1 MPESGNVCP
10 GQSLLQSS
18 ELETQALSLD
28 TLCSTG
34 HVSSVTK
41 SLQNKGN
48 QANQTTHSPG
58 CLLQTGPQWVKLCPQ
73 SNMCKPIPGACTYDL
88 IGKNDPVDPFSPV
101 ASWEFVGESL
111 REREVSFWGSELT
124 RQLRLGL
131 NSQSSCLNLPRT
143 RATNMCSRT
152 QSQEVHTK
160 ALQASTISQPQ
171 LQNSGFPP
179 EKYYWSWIKYFNQA
193 TQ

>member
-28 TLCSTG
+28 TLCSTD

-48 QANQTTHSPG
+48 QANQTTHSPEPTSLDAFCRRAHSG
-58 CLLQTGPQWVKLCPQ
+58 LNCALSQTCVNQFLEPAPMTLLE
-73 SNMCKPIPGACTYDL
+73 
-88 IGKNDPVDPFSPV
+88 KNDPVDPFSPV

-111 REREVSFWGSELT
+111 RERGFL
-124 RQLRLGL
+124 LG
-131 NSQSSCLNLPRT
+131 
-143 RATNMCSRT
+143 
-152 QSQEVHTK
+152 
-160 ALQASTISQPQ
+160 I
-171 LQNSGFPP
+171 
-179 EKYYWSWIKYFNQA
+179 
-193 TQ
+193 